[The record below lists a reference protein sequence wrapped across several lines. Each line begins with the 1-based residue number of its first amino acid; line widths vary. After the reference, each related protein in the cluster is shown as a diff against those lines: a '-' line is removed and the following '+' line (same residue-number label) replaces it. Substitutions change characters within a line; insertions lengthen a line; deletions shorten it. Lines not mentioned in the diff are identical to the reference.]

1 MKIDDIEI
9 GVGVPP
15 YIIAEMSG
23 NHQGSLEKAME
34 LLHKCA
40 EAGVNAFKLQ
50 TYTADSLTIDSKR
63 HEYIV
68 SDGPWK
74 GRTLYDLYSQGHT
87 PRDWVGPLVQLGRSL
102 GISVFS
108 SPFSPEDVN
117 FLELLDVPA
126 YKVASFEI
134 NYKQLF
140 TRIAKTKKPVIFSTG
155 LATLQEID
163 EAIRLLIDLQVQDFA
178 ILKCTT
184 SYPAESKDL
193 NLETIRYLS
202 AKYKVPVGF
211 SDHTKGLVAGV
222 SAVALGATIIE
233 KHVKLDNDDSSVD
246 SSFSLPVSQ
255 LQSFVQLCQEAKK
268 TVGYIQDGPTTSEVS
283 YLKYRRSIVAKRTIE
298 QGQIISND
306 DLAIVRPNIGLAPK
320 FLEIILGSQ
329 AVTRIEQG
337 QGIELEMI
345 QRVSGQ
351 SEQSS

>member
-1 MKIDDIEI
+1 MKIDDVEI
-9 GVGVPP
+9 GAGFPP

-23 NHQGSLEKAME
+23 NHQGSLDKAME
-34 LLHKCA
+34 LLRKCV
-40 EAGVNAFKLQ
+40 EAGANAFKLQ
-50 TYTADSLTIDSKR
+50 TYTADSLTIDSIR
-63 HEYIV
+63 SEYIV
-68 SDGPWK
+68 SDGPWI

-87 PRDWVGPLVQLGRSL
+87 PREWVAPLVQLGRSL

-117 FLELLDVPA
+117 FLASLEVPA

-134 NYKQLF
+134 NYEQLF
-140 TRIAKTKKPVIFSTG
+140 TRIAKTQKPVIFSTG

-163 EAIRLLIDLQVQDFA
+163 EAIRLLRNLKVQDFA

-184 SYPAESKDL
+184 SYPAEPTDL

-202 AKYKVPVGF
+202 EKYQVPVGF
-211 SDHTKGLVAGV
+211 SDHTKGFVASV
-222 SAVALGATIIE
+222 SAVALGATIVE
-233 KHVKLDNDDSSVD
+233 KHVKLDDDDTSVD

-255 LQSFVQLCQEAKK
+255 LQSFVELCREANK
-268 TVGYIQDGPTTSEVS
+268 TIGHIQDGPTTSETG

-298 QGQIISND
+298 QGQIISKD

-320 FLEIILGSQ
+320 FFEIILGSR
-329 AVTRIEQG
+329 ARVRIELG

-345 QRVSGQ
+345 QSESGQ
-351 SEQSS
+351 SKQLF

>member
-1 MKIDDIEI
+1 MKIDDVEI

-34 LLHKCA
+34 LLRKCA

-50 TYTADSLTIDSKR
+50 TYTADSLTIDSSR
-63 HEYIV
+63 REYIV

-74 GRTLYDLYSQGHT
+74 GRTLYDLYAQGHT
-87 PRDWVGPLVQLGRSL
+87 PRDWVAPLAQLGRSL

-117 FLELLDVPA
+117 FLESLDVPA

-140 TRIAKTKKPVIFSTG
+140 TRIAKTQKPVIFSTG

-184 SYPAESKDL
+184 SYPAEPTDL

-202 AKYKVPVGF
+202 AKYQVPVGF
-211 SDHTKGLVAGV
+211 SDHTKGLVASV

-233 KHVKLDNDDSSVD
+233 KHVKLDDDDTSVD

-255 LQSFVQLCQEAKK
+255 LQSFVELCREAKK
-268 TVGYIQDGPTTSEVS
+268 AVGHIQDGPTTSEAG
-283 YLKYRRSIVAKRTIE
+283 YLKYRRSIVARKTIE
-298 QGQIISND
+298 QGQIISKD

-320 FLEIILGSQ
+320 FFEKILGSQ
-329 AVTRIEQG
+329 AITRIELG
-337 QGIELEMI
+337 QGIELEML
-345 QRVSGQ
+345 QRESDQ
-351 SEQSS
+351 

>member
-1 MKIDDIEI
+1 MKIGNLEI
-9 GVGVPP
+9 GVGFPP

-34 LLHKCA
+34 LLRKCA
-40 EAGVNAFKLQ
+40 ESGVNAFKLQ
-50 TYTADSLTIDSKR
+50 TYTADSLTIESNR
-63 HEYIV
+63 REYIV

-87 PRDWVGPLVQLGRSL
+87 PREWVAPLVQLGCSL

-117 FLELLDVPA
+117 FLESLNVPA

-134 NYKQLF
+134 NYEQLF
-140 TRIAKTKKPVIFSTG
+140 TRIAKTQKPVIFSTG

-184 SYPAESKDL
+184 SYPAELTDL

-202 AKYKVPVGF
+202 EKYQVPVGF
-211 SDHTKGLVAGV
+211 SDHTKGFVASV

-233 KHVKLDNDDSSVD
+233 KHVKLDDDDISVD

-255 LQSFVQLCQEAKK
+255 LQSFVRLCQEANK
-268 TVGYIQDGPTTSEVS
+268 TAGQIQDGPTSSEEG

-298 QGQIISND
+298 LGQVISKD

-320 FLEIILGSQ
+320 YFEMILGLQ
-329 AVTRIEQG
+329 AKTHIELG
-337 QGIELEMI
+337 QGIEPNMI
-345 QRVSGQ
+345 QWK
-351 SEQSS
+351 SSQ